1 MAVPA
6 AHTVKCINLSI
17 VLYLSC
23 TLYIMTTNI
32 IIMTSITDMPGN

>member
-17 VLYLSC
+17 VLYLK
-23 TLYIMTTNI
+23 LYIVYTN
-32 IIMTSITDMPGN
+32 DYKYNNYDLNY